1 MRLLATKKLS
11 PSLKDRL
18 VQHGFSLVEYSFI
31 EIKPL
36 TVQIKSTFDHL
47 IFTSQNAVKIAFS
60 HPEIKSQ
67 LREKKYF
74 CVGEKTKSLLEENG
88 QKVIKMTQNS
98 SELAHFLVKNFKN
111 EAFSFFCGKRRRSE
125 IESFFLK
132 NNTPL
137 EIHQLSDTLLT
148 PYKIENTFDG
158 VLFFSPSAVESYFEL
173 NTWHPNTQGFCIG
186 KTTASALQKYTS
198 KYQIAKQ
205 PNEAQLL
212 LSLRNYYT
220 QDHAQK

>member
-67 LREKKYF
+67 LGGKKYF
-74 CVGEKTKSLLEENG
+74 CVGEKTKSLFEENG
-88 QKVIKMTQNS
+88 QKVIKMAQNS
-98 SELAHFLVKNFKN
+98 DKLVYFLKKTLKN
-111 EAFSFFCGKRRRSE
+111 EHFSFFLRK
-125 IESFFLK
+125 
-132 NNTPL
+132 
-137 EIHQLSDTLLT
+137 
-148 PYKIENTFDG
+148 
-158 VLFFSPSAVESYFEL
+158 
-173 NTWHPNTQGFCIG
+173 
-186 KTTASALQKYTS
+186 AS
-198 KYQIAKQ
+198 
-205 PNEAQLL
+205 
-212 LSLRNYYT
+212 
-220 QDHAQK
+220 